1 LMNSLSYVPNF
12 KFMKKIIIG
21 IDISSK
27 TLDICLKQ
35 GEQVSY
41 STIDNELTSIKGF
54 FKKYTKDEVV
64 VAMENT
70 GRYNWNLFKILP
82 GFGFEVYVISPLHL
96 KKSIGLV
103 RGKNDKVDAHRI
115 CLFIEKNRSEMKQW
129 KPTPLAIR
137 KMKVLLAERSSRVKM
152 KKQLLNQQ
160 RDYKLMK
167 DISLDGELMKL
178 NKKLIQTIDQHI
190 KKIETEIEKTVEL
203 DEQLKSQSKL
213 IRSVPGVGKVVSWMM
228 LAKTEGFSLIDD
240 PRKMACYCGVVPFEF
255 QSGTSIRNR
264 PRVSMYADR
273 SMKSVLH
280 LAAMSAIRLNN
291 DLKTYYVRKIDQG
304 KNKMSVLNAVRNKII
319 HRIFAVIKNQT
330 MYKNDLVLS

>member
-1 LMNSLSYVPNF
+1 
-12 KFMKKIIIG
+12 MKKVIIG

-41 STIDNELTSIKGF
+41 STIDNELKSIRRF
-54 FKKYTKDEVV
+54 LKKYARDEVV

-70 GRYNWNLFKILP
+70 GRYNWKLFEVLP
-82 GFGFEVYVISPLHL
+82 GFDFQVYVISPLHL
-96 KKSIGLV
+96 KKSTGLV
-103 RGKNDKVDAHRI
+103 RGKNDKVDAQRI
-115 CLFIEKNRSEMKQW
+115 CLFIEKNSSEMRQW
-129 KPTPLAIR
+129 KPSCVAIR
-137 KMKVLLAERSSRVKM
+137 RMKVLITERSSRVKM

-167 DISLDGELMKL
+167 ELSLDKELLKL
-178 NKKLIQTIDQHI
+178 NRKMVQAIDQQI
-190 KKIETEIEKTVEL
+190 RTIEAEIEKTIEL
-203 DEQLKSQSKL
+203 DEQLKGQSRL
-213 IRSVPGVGKVVSWMM
+213 VRSVPGVGKVVSWMI
-228 LAKTEGFSLIDD
+228 LAKTEGFNLIDD

-291 DLKTYYVRKIDQG
+291 DLRTYYVRKVGQG